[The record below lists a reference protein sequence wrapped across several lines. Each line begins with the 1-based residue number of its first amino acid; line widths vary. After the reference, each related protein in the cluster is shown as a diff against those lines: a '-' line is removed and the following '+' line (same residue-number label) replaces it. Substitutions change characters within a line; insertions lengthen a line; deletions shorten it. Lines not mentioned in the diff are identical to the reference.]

1 MLRTSSWIVRGV
13 AASAVALFGA
23 GVASANQFV
32 GDLVYCEVGG
42 ERGVYEPDAGDY
54 ALDGVEVTVRC
65 TGSTGGV
72 CDYTATTGT
81 YHETVD
87 AATFD
92 FACQPF
98 ADYDLADPAARAGRY
113 VVNVATASACNAT
126 LGGSRSCTVTVN
138 PATLPADCDAL
149 VSPTIDPEL
158 PADGNGDGDYCDA
171 AEDGPFVEGQI
182 LGDNGV
188 NQAVC
193 EALPSIPGD
202 GVHEYFPQSPL
213 TSTRCS
219 LYNDFG
225 FEKDEPECVPCVPRK
240 HTCDKRGK
248 KGKHDKK
255 GKYSHASWYEQDD
268 DPHGD
273 LPTCPASVGS
283 DPKRLYTPSY
293 NNPSDVTYC
302 PVDDSDEDDHHDGR
316 HWKKHKNKHK
326 KHWSYGKAFWG
337 WGWSWR

>member
-1 MLRTSSWIVRGV
+1 MLRISSWIVRGV
-13 AASAVALFGA
+13 AVSAVALFGA

-54 ALDGVEVTVRC
+54 ALDGVEVTVHC

-87 AATFD
+87 PATFA

-98 ADYDLADPAARAGRY
+98 ADYDLADPNARSGRY
-113 VVNVATASACNAT
+113 VVNVATPTACNAT
-126 LGGSRSCTVTVN
+126 LSGQRSCTVTVN
-138 PATLPADCDAL
+138 PATLPADCNAL
-149 VSPTIDPEL
+149 VTPTITPEL

-171 AEDGPFVEGQI
+171 TEDGPFVEGQI

-188 NQAVC
+188 DQAVC
-193 EALPSIPGD
+193 EALPSVPGD

-219 LYNDFG
+219 LYSDFG
-225 FEKDEPECVPCVPRK
+225 FEKDAPECVPCVPRY
-240 HTCDKRGK
+240 HTCQKRSWSS
-248 KGKHDKK
+248 
-255 GKYSHASWYEQDD
+255 YSSWYS

-273 LPTCPASVGS
+273 LPTCPSTVGT
-283 DPKRLYTPSY
+283 DPKRLYTPTY
-293 NNPSDVTYC
+293 YNPSNVTYC
-302 PVDDSDEDDHHDGR
+302 PVDDSDENNHTDGH
-316 HWKKHKNKHK
+316 HWKKYKNKHK
-326 KHWSYGKAFWG
+326 KHWGFGKAYWG
-337 WGWSWR
+337 WNWGWR